1 MTDAEA
7 LELESDFQKMFAI
20 PEPIPQPPYRTRF
33 GIRLCPDCNRPF
45 EGIGRCRCDD
55 VNGFD
60 S

>member
-1 MTDAEA
+1 MSDAEI
-7 LELESDFQKMFAI
+7 LELEADFHKVFAI
-20 PEPIPQPPYRTRF
+20 EPIPQPPYRTRF
-33 GIRLCPDCNRPF
+33 GIRLCQHCNRPV